1 MTITFCLEMFVPA
14 NSVKRG
20 PAGNWGAAAPP
31 PPLWCRPWYVISMC
45 VVKSAATIDT
55 LKDVSL
61 INLPNKN

>member
-1 MTITFCLEMFVPA
+1 MFVPA
-14 NSVKRG
+14 NFVKSG

-31 PPLWCRPWYVISMC
+31 PWRRPWYVISMC